1 METKA
6 NFALIG
12 AFTILG
18 FLGLLAFLM
27 WFAKLEMDRQFAY
40 YDIYFNEV
48 SGLGVSSEVT
58 FAGLSVGKV
67 VDMVLTDD
75 DNGVVRV
82 RVEVNEDTPVRE
94 NSTAALEIQGVTGVA
109 NVAITSGT
117 PNVPLLKREDGR
129 PPVIVG
135 NASVL
140 ETLSNEGPQ
149 MISRLNTVAEQLTV
163 LLGDDNQT
171 RVRNILANVEHSSAN
186 LDKALDDVSG
196 ATTAIAD
203 AAGDFKAFGDKL
215 GTLSETAETTLN
227 KFTETATNADTT
239 LASAT
244 ATMDEARGYIAGDL
258 KTLTGNLND
267 SAATLREELP
277 PLAARL
283 RTTLDNADPLIEIT
297 KETMGSAARTFDGAD
312 RIINEEIGPV
322 ASDLRV
328 TLGKANDAIDTVVTD
343 IPGII
348 DNIRGAAESADSAFG
363 SLQGMLDGARSHVV
377 AFTRDG
383 LPQYSRLAG
392 DLRSVAENIDA
403 LVTSLRRNPSRIL
416 SGPKAPEFR
425 R

>member
-6 NFALIG
+6 NYVLIG

-18 FLGLLAFLM
+18 FLGILLFLM
-27 WFAKLEMDRQFAY
+27 WFAKLQVNRQFAY
-40 YDIYFNEV
+40 YDIYFTGV
-48 SGLGVSSEVT
+48 SGLSVSSEVT
-58 FAGLSVGKV
+58 FAGLGVGKV
-67 VDMVLTDD
+67 VDMVLADN

-82 RVEVNEDTPVRE
+82 RVEVEENTPVRR
-94 NSTAALEIQGVTGVA
+94 NSAASLEIQGVTGTA

-117 PNVPLLKREDGR
+117 PNVPLLKREDGH

-149 MISRLNTVAEQLTV
+149 MISRLNTVAEQLTI
-163 LLGDDNQT
+163 LLGDENQI

-186 LDKALDDVSG
+186 LDQALDDVSG
-196 ATTAIAD
+196 ATEAIAD

-227 KFTETATNADTT
+227 KLTETATNADTT

-244 ATMDEARGYIAGDL
+244 GALDEARGYIAGDL

-267 SAATLREELP
+267 TAATLREELP
-277 PLAARL
+277 PLATRL
-283 RTTLDNADPLIEIT
+283 RTTLDTADPLIEIT

-348 DNIRGAAESADSAFG
+348 DNIRSAAESADSAFG
-363 SLQGMLDGARSHVV
+363 SLRGMLDGARNQVV

-383 LPQYSRLAG
+383 LPQYSRLAA

>member
-117 PNVPLLKREDGR
+117 PNVPLLKREDGH

-135 NASVL
+135 NVSVL
-140 ETLSNEGPQ
+140 QTLSNEGPQ

-163 LLGDDNQT
+163 LLGDENQT
-171 RVRNILANVEHSSAN
+171 RVRNILVNVENSSAN

-215 GTLSETAETTLN
+215 GKLSETAETTLN

-244 ATMDEARGYIAGDL
+244 ATLDETRGYIAGDL

-267 SAATLREELP
+267 TAATLREELP
-277 PLAARL
+277 PLATRL

-328 TLGKANDAIDTVVTD
+328 TLGKANTAIDGVVAD
-343 IPGII
+343 IPEISQSLR
-348 DNIRGAAESADSAFG
+348 DAAASADSAFA
-363 SLQGMLDGARSHVV
+363 SLRSMMDGARGPVV
-377 AFTRDG
+377 TFTREG
-383 LPQYSRLAG
+383 LPKFTSLAN
-392 DLRSVAENIDA
+392 DLRSLSNNINQ
-403 LVTSLRRNPSRIL
+403 LVSALRRNPSQIL
-416 SGPKAPEFR
+416 QGPKTPEFR

>member
-40 YDIYFNEV
+40 YDIYFTEV

-67 VDMVLTDD
+67 VDMVLADD

-82 RVEVNEDTPVRE
+82 RVEVDENTPVRE
-94 NSTAALEIQGVTGVA
+94 NSTASLEIQGVTGVA

-117 PNVPLLKREDGR
+117 PSTPLLTREDGR
-129 PPVIVG
+129 PPMIVG
-135 NASVL
+135 NVSVL
-140 ETLSNEGPQ
+140 QTLSNEGPQ

-163 LLGDDNQT
+163 LLGNENQT

-186 LDKALDDVSG
+186 LDKALADVSG

-215 GTLSETAETTLN
+215 GTLSETAEVTLN
-227 KFTETATNADTT
+227 KITETAGNADTT
-239 LASAT
+239 LTSAT
-244 ATMDEARGYIAGDL
+244 ATLDEARGYISGDL
-258 KTLTGNLND
+258 KTLTVNLND
-267 SAATLREELP
+267 TASTLREELP
-277 PLAARL
+277 PLATRL
-283 RTTLDNADPLIEIT
+283 RTTLDNADPLIAVA
-297 KETMGSAARTFDGAD
+297 KDAMGSAARTFDGAD
-312 RIINEEIGPV
+312 RIINEEVGPV

-328 TLGKANDAIDTVVTD
+328 TLGKANEAIDAFATD
-343 IPGII
+343 IPGIV
-348 DNIRGAAESADSAFG
+348 DNVRGAAESADGAFS
-363 SLQGMLDGARSHVV
+363 SLRSMMDGARGPVV
-377 AFTRDG
+377 TFARDG
-383 LPQYSRLAG
+383 LPQYTRLASS
-392 DLRSVAENIDA
+392 LRSVADNVNE
-403 LVTSLRRNPSRIL
+403 LVSALRRNPSRLL
-416 SGPKAPEFR
+416 SGPRTPEFR